1 MMPRMD
7 GRVSS
12 GRDERRAGERRS
24 NQAKTRGASES
35 ATGLLVD
42 NTMDGWQPQVREVG
56 MPTRGGEHG
65 PVTFWTTD
73 GSCHEGMT
81 MRMNG
86 EMLFI
91 ESERMFPVGSELT
104 VSLAPNEGQSAAEEL
119 AEGIVVWHC
128 PLGDEYENKGGF
140 GVRLKRRWPKG
151 PVSDM
156 AGGPKE
162 AA

>member
-24 NQAKTRGASES
+24 NQAKTRGVSES
-35 ATGLLVD
+35 ATDFFGDVL
-42 NTMDGWQPQVREVG
+42 MEGSQPRIREVG
-56 MPTRGGEHG
+56 IAPGGETHE

-73 GSCHEGMT
+73 GSCHEGT
-81 MRMNG
+81 MMRVNG

-91 ESERMFPVGSELT
+91 ESERMFTVGSELT
-104 VSLAPNEGQSAAEEL
+104 VSLATNEGQSAAEEL